1 MNPVSAFRSSKQDHD
16 EDEELDEEYEDDEEF
31 TMPENFDGAILRRTP
46 LFTENTADG
55 IALYHAPRPFNMR
68 CGNTRRAL
76 DIPLVKTWYQ
86 EHCPRDLPVKVR
98 VSYQKLLKVWISN
111 ELHRKTESSEQEA
124 SVPIA
129 CCDQV
134 LSEHGT
140 RLGRGRSS
148 GLSSGSQHVESRFI
162 VRILR
167 ISILISISI

>member
-1 MNPVSAFRSSKQDHD
+1 M
-16 EDEELDEEYEDDEEF
+16 DEEYEDDEEF

-111 ELHRKTESSEQEA
+111 ELHRRRPKAQNKKYLFRSLAATKFFQSTWCLSAKRENLNDLTLSCYHSCHLCHSFISQEN
-124 SVPIA
+124 
-129 CCDQV
+129 
-134 LSEHGT
+134 
-140 RLGRGRSS
+140 RSNS
-148 GLSSGSQHVESRFI
+148 NPQCTLQYHEN
-162 VRILR
+162 
-167 ISILISISI
+167 